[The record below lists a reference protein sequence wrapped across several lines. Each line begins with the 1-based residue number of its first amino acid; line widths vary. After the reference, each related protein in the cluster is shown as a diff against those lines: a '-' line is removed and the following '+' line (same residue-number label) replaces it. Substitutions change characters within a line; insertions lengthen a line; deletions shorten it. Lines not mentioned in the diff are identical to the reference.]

1 MEELTLQ
8 KLVLD
13 VCIYIFMYVLF
24 YTNVWTDVVELTSE
38 RALQTRR
45 ILKCAL
51 AEFCPHEMTRCG

>member
-1 MEELTLQ
+1 MF
-8 KLVLD
+8 V
-13 VCIYIFMYVLF
+13 YIFMYVLF

-38 RALQTRR
+38 RALQMRR